1 MKIEVYSNLGEKYV
15 PKRAEGSIGYDVV
28 SPKEIVLDKHNPYC
42 FLDLGIILKSVN
54 TPDFISKEG
63 LGWGYEIIPRSSSS
77 KSLLKFSNT
86 IGVVDPNYSGPKDT
100 LKVALEFN
108 CGNLPDNDKRYD
120 SWGVIGEHVYSGKWN
135 LPSILI
141 KEGERIGQLVFKPV
155 LLPDLVYAGSIDN
168 HPNFKEENS
177 SRGGFGSTGK

>member
-15 PKRAEGSIGYDVV
+15 PKRAEGSIGYDII
-28 SPKEIVLDKHNPYC
+28 SPKEIHLTRISPYY
-42 FLDLGIILKSVN
+42 FLDLGIILKAVS
-54 TPDFISKEG
+54 TPYFIEKQG
-63 LGWGYEIIPRSSSS
+63 WGWGYEIIPRSSSS

-108 CGNLPDNDKRYD
+108 CGNLPDGDERYD
-120 SWGVIGEHVYSGKWN
+120 CWGVIGEYVYRAGYDSGV
-135 LPSILI
+135 LI